1 MDYLVQRIIRMTP
14 LKSWLACILQVI
26 CFSIMFLGISTVAG
40 IISFGSMRAG
50 KAWLSGL
57 RIFVENPR
65 VEQKFEASES
75 FKEIKFQIR
84 NLSRQPI
91 SILGSNSSCTCTLIQ
106 ELPGLIPV
114 GGSIFIAAIITI
126 DPKQIRSTIE
136 GNIRI
141 FTGLKENE
149 ELLLRYRLSPSESET
164 SNIPDHNSRT
174 NRLSGIVFR

>member
-1 MDYLVQRIIRMTP
+1 
-14 LKSWLACILQVI
+14 
-26 CFSIMFLGISTVAG
+26 
-40 IISFGSMRAG
+40 
-50 KAWLSGL
+50 
-57 RIFVENPR
+57 
-65 VEQKFEASES
+65 
-75 FKEIKFQIR
+75 
-84 NLSRQPI
+84 
-91 SILGSNSSCTCTLIQ
+91 
-106 ELPGLIPV
+106 LIPV